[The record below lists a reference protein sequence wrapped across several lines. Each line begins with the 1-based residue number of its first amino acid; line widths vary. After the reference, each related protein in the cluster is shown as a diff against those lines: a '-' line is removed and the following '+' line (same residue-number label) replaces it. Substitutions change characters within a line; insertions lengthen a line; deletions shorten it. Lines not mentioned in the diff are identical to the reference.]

1 MTVAGSKDVAFDSGE
16 LDLAGGSDLMITA
29 VPNVDGG
36 AVSPVNLLVA
46 DGIAVLRWTI

>member
-1 MTVAGSKDVAFDSGE
+1 
-16 LDLAGGSDLMITA
+16 MITA

-46 DGIAVLRWTI
+46 DGDGVAVLRNTGEKATVRVVHTVAMSCLFL